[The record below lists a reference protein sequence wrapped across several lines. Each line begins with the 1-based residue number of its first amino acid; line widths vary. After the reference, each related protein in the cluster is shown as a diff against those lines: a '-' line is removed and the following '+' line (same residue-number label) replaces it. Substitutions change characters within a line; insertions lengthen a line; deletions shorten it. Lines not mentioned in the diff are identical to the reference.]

1 MIWTSWSVD
10 LYLFSDFQTSALCE
24 VSSRIG
30 IQHLQL
36 RAFEPTWSDL
46 TGFVEAAS
54 SSLAL
59 TSHKP
64 FPLLLHQL
72 LLLLPLL
79 LNFSLSSLLSLTR
92 RSQRELVAAHKK
104 QPHQSLREKKLHLND
119 ERFSG
124 CYKNSGVS
132 QECASA
138 RVSLS
143 GSTSRRQL
151 KSESWSAIEC
161 GAAFDATTKAPRTP
175 TATAESSW
183 KRKWH
188 KQRGHQNT
196 YKCEFSTI
204 KSTKQTFM
212 RSNLC
217 KCFCWH
223 VF

>member
-1 MIWTSWSVD
+1 MAEWIHNIAIFTKKFSFFSATCNDLDSEGTVVTLSWFDFISVFMLRNFWRIMSESKLKFSFYSHLSSKSWLFQSSIINNSVIWTSWSVD

-79 LNFSLSSLLSLTR
+79 LNFSL
-92 RSQRELVAAHKK
+92 
-104 QPHQSLREKKLHLND
+104 P
-119 ERFSG
+119 
-124 CYKNSGVS
+124 
-132 QECASA
+132 
-138 RVSLS
+138 SLS
-143 GSTSRRQL
+143 SPSLAGAN
-151 KSESWSAIEC
+151 ES
-161 GAAFDATTKAPRTP
+161 
-175 TATAESSW
+175 
-183 KRKWH
+183 
-188 KQRGHQNT
+188 
-196 YKCEFSTI
+196 
-204 KSTKQTFM
+204 
-212 RSNLC
+212 
-217 KCFCWH
+217 
-223 VF
+223 